1 MGFQLPLG
9 LSDLLS
15 HPAVQQALTQQASM
29 SADQAPVESQGEDMV
44 AEARPI
50 HKGIFGIHGTARNI
64 LGVLGDAFLTQA
76 GHKPIYAE
84 ARDREK
90 MSDALGGSQDFMTN
104 PLAAIKKLNDA
115 GYPEQAQE
123 LFKNYATL
131 EATTTAKQSQAAL
144 DAARL
149 EDVRSRG
156 YGILGAMANPRSLN
170 EKTFAQMVP
179 IMIAKAQRSGI
190 DIPPPPK
197 DWASGGKEWAEQIE
211 RMGIDP
217 YKGNRL
223 DQIDEGLG
231 IQNRNAATNERR
243 LNVTAVLGGGNLMQK
258 GFENTNRAM
267 TPEELADFPG
277 ATSGTVTAG
286 GKFAPHY
293 PGGKGGKSF
302 GGASGG
308 VPSSIPPPRH
318 AGDRATVNGV
328 KLVEKGGKWAKAQ

>member
-1 MGFQLPLG
+1 MTQLPFG

-15 HPAVQQALTQQASM
+15 HPAVQQALMQPNSM
-29 SADQAPVESQGEDMV
+29 AADQAPAETQGEDIV
-44 AEARPI
+44 AEARPV
-50 HKGIFGIHGTARNI
+50 HKGIFGIQGTARNI

-76 GHKPIYAE
+76 GHKPRYAE
-84 ARDREK
+84 TRDREK
-90 MSDALGGSQDFMTN
+90 MSDALGGSQDFMSN
-104 PLAAIKKLNDA
+104 PLEAIRKLNAA

-131 EATTTAKQSQAAL
+131 QINSDTKGAQAQLNQAK
-144 DAARL
+144 L
-149 EDVRSRG
+149 ENERARG

-267 TPEELADFPG
+267 TPEEVSQFPG

-286 GKFAPHY
+286 GKYAPHY

-302 GGASGG
+302 GGPSGG
-308 VPSSIPPPRH
+308 VPANIPPPRH

-328 KLVEKGGKWAKAQ
+328 KLVEKNGKWAKAQ